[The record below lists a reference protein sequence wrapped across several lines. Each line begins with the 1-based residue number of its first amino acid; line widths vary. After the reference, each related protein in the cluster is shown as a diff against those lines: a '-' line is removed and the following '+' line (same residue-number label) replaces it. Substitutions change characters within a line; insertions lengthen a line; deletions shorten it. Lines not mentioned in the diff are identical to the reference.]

1 MTALK
6 IPVQDRTL
14 AMNLLK
20 NQSQQLQTSHGYS
33 HRAYPK
39 RGVAQGASESPT
51 LFSWFLEPLIRKLA
65 QDHDRDGYSVEGA
78 PDCDPTTI
86 TSQLFADD
94 CCLVS
99 STAAGMQR
107 MLDTVGQFCRWAG
120 LTINVGRE
128 KSASCNSDNAQ
139 GHQFYVQDSK
149 PDPTQPRGQPIFQ
162 LDGSPYRYLG
172 TKFLEKDD
180 TDADWLPEIEARL
193 EKLRSK
199 HSILRL
205 RNISARQICGI
216 VKTYMSS
223 TIAFSAALA
232 PYPEE
237 IVRGQ
242 QGALH
247 NTTPCDALDQC
258 IYEACRDSFRYREH
272 FDHEAVFLP
281 QHSLLSGGLGLQRT
295 RNLQSVESCC
305 ETLANLNSLDPQ
317 VRNTTRSVLHQ
328 LRARG
333 RSGRKIG
340 AGIGLFIRDC
350 LQVTDGDGE
359 SVMHLLHTRT
369 PDVFQSELPTC
380 WLANVKW
387 SHHSHP
393 AVAEWSKFTEWE
405 IDFLC
410 SMQLTT
416 VDAVREWA
424 FASPPEPEE
433 EAAWTSAK
441 TGIRR
446 TPRKY
451 FEWKWWQLDISTP
464 YRQALETLRS
474 HESDHE
480 GEQGT
485 EQVPWP
491 SVDGRAHP
499 TVLMNVDGSK
509 FTDPNVTAGAGVLV
523 NRPNCGWWDE
533 PILQHCCRCIGSQTS
548 NRSEA
553 LALLI
558 GLRTCRSVPKI
569 HCMTDSQFVKDG
581 VDKFR
586 IQGIQSAT
594 NRTAHRDLF
603 HAILVE
609 LSNRDTLYPADHF
622 YLEKVKSHDDTTPI
636 THDEVDLLAKEAAK
650 LPLPQHWQ
658 RILSPSYT
666 VFSGG
671 LTHNETELRT
681 LLTQRL
687 RKREVAD
694 LPVHL
699 RHLALPSMDHSLAA
713 RLWDHLKHPSLS
725 ETLLRLRFG
734 ITRVLSEHTL
744 GVGHSCKHCAQLIR
758 GADGSPITTDKLHG
772 TEYVSHMLFQCPST
786 TQHRSDL
793 QQHCDTFTT
802 TLRAQLG
809 DHAPAFCMTD
819 VVADVLLDHPGSDGQ
834 VRLDPRGFCNDTIRQ
849 QLNDAGA
856 DVCDLVKLYTACEP
870 TLYAALRLATFG
882 QQNAAAHL
890 PAA

>member
-1 MTALK
+1 
-6 IPVQDRTL
+6 
-14 AMNLLK
+14 
-20 NQSQQLQTSHGYS
+20 
-33 HRAYPK
+33 
-39 RGVAQGASESPT
+39 
-51 LFSWFLEPLIRKLA
+51 
-65 QDHDRDGYSVEGA
+65 
-78 PDCDPTTI
+78 
-86 TSQLFADD
+86 
-94 CCLVS
+94 
-99 STAAGMQR
+99 
-107 MLDTVGQFCRWAG
+107 
-120 LTINVGRE
+120 
-128 KSASCNSDNAQ
+128 
-139 GHQFYVQDSK
+139 
-149 PDPTQPRGQPIFQ
+149 
-162 LDGSPYRYLG
+162 
-172 TKFLEKDD
+172 
-180 TDADWLPEIEARL
+180 
-193 EKLRSK
+193 
-199 HSILRL
+199 
-205 RNISARQICGI
+205 
-216 VKTYMSS
+216 
-223 TIAFSAALA
+223 
-232 PYPEE
+232 
-237 IVRGQ
+237 
-242 QGALH
+242 
-247 NTTPCDALDQC
+247 
-258 IYEACRDSFRYREH
+258 
-272 FDHEAVFLP
+272 
-281 QHSLLSGGLGLQRT
+281 
-295 RNLQSVESCC
+295 
-305 ETLANLNSLDPQ
+305 
-317 VRNTTRSVLHQ
+317 
-328 LRARG
+328 
-333 RSGRKIG
+333 
-340 AGIGLFIRDC
+340 
-350 LQVTDGDGE
+350 
-359 SVMHLLHTRT
+359 
-369 PDVFQSELPTC
+369 
-380 WLANVKW
+380 
-387 SHHSHP
+387 
-393 AVAEWSKFTEWE
+393 
-405 IDFLC
+405 
-410 SMQLTT
+410 
-416 VDAVREWA
+416 
-424 FASPPEPEE
+424 
-433 EAAWTSAK
+433 
-441 TGIRR
+441 
-446 TPRKY
+446 
-451 FEWKWWQLDISTP
+451 
-464 YRQALETLRS
+464 
-474 HESDHE
+474 
-480 GEQGT
+480 
-485 EQVPWP
+485 
-491 SVDGRAHP
+491 
-499 TVLMNVDGSK
+499 
-509 FTDPNVTAGAGVLV
+509 
-523 NRPNCGWWDE
+523 
-533 PILQHCCRCIGSQTS
+533 
-548 NRSEA
+548 
-553 LALLI
+553 
-558 GLRTCRSVPKI
+558 
-569 HCMTDSQFVKDG
+569 MTDSQFVKDG

-809 DHAPAFCMTD
+809 DHVPAFCMTD
-819 VVADVLLDHPGSDGQ
+819 VVADVLLDHPGSDEQ